1 MKNTVLILS
10 FILSCFSV
18 FAQRDSTTETII
30 VNPKYK
36 GIENILKTKLPHHQQ
51 ERNTTDSSQINT
63 IRICAPSRANMIG
76 SPLTIVKYGKK
87 EYKSSIS
94 NKDGALGMI
103 DPKDISSINI
113 LKTQEQTQKY
123 GDDAKNGVIIVTI
136 KNEKAGEFSKALKRK
151 KNIKTNRKLISQ
163 SIAQNE
169 VILSNFFYF

>member
-30 VNPKYK
+30 VNSKYK
-36 GIENILKTKLPHHQQ
+36 GVENILKTELPHHQQ
-51 ERNTTDSSQINT
+51 ERHTTDCSQINA
-63 IRICAPSRANMIG
+63 IRICSPSRSNMLG

-94 NKDGALGMI
+94 NKYGALVMI

-123 GDDAKNGVIIVTI
+123 GDDAKNGVIIVII
-136 KNEKAGEFSKALKRK
+136 KDEKAREFSKALKRRK
-151 KNIKTNRKLISQ
+151 K
-163 SIAQNE
+163 
-169 VILSNFFYF
+169 ILKQKED